1 MLKHVKMSQ
10 KGMQIVW
17 IDLKSDLTSGSQA
30 TTAELSSHQQRRF
43 RSSRQQKLKGAEIFT
58 QKLFP

>member
-1 MLKHVKMSQ
+1 
-10 KGMQIVW
+10 MQIVW

-58 QKLFP
+58 QKTFSMIYTAIPH